1 MYISQLLAEKEIEY
15 IAEYSICIDDTRYR
29 FDFYLPKYN
38 LFIEYD
44 GEQHYHPVG
53 YFKNDE
59 ERNILSLQRTQARD
73 KIKNKYCE
81 DNNINLLRIPFWEK
95 KNIETIISDCL
106 QRLNDKGFVKI
117 A

>member
-1 MYISQLLAEKEIEY
+1 MYISKLLTEKEIEY
-15 IAEYSICIDDTRYR
+15 IAEYSICIDGRRYR

-44 GEQHYHPVG
+44 GEQHYHTAR
-53 YFKNDE
+53 YFGADE
-59 ERNILSLQRTQARD
+59 EKNELEFIKTQTYD
-73 KIKNKYCE
+73 KIKNKYCK
-81 DNNINLLRIPFWEK
+81 DNNINLLRIPYWEK

-106 QRLNDKGFVKI
+106 QRLNDKGFVKT